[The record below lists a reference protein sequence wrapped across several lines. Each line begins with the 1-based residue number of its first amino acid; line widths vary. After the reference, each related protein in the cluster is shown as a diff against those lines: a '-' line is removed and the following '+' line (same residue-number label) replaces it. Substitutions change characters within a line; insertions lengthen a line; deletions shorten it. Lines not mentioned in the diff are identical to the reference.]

1 MNPDRFDTLTKTFAG
16 RVSRRSMVRG
26 TGAGLVATVLA
37 AAGLRPAAAR
47 QAGSSWYTVVRRY
60 TLTGSADQVVQELN
74 DGLLPILSQAEGYVS
89 YTVVS
94 SDANTLTSIVTFE
107 SQAQFEQASEAEAA
121 WVEQNLASLLP
132 APAETTK
139 GNAIIANVNAGL
151 ICGPAPAPTATVA
164 PTTPPTVVPTP
175 CTGIGCPCNGG
186 VQNACDEGLVCCQSQ
201 MNGGPMPGGAGMCAA
216 ADACGDGDATPIS

>member
-1 MNPDRFDTLTKTFAG
+1 MNPDRFDTLTKSFAG
-16 RVSRRSMVRG
+16 RVSRRSMMRG

-60 TLTGSADQVVQELN
+60 TLTGSADSVIQELN

-94 SDANTLTSIVTFE
+94 SDTNTLTSIVTFE
-107 SQAQFEQASEAEAA
+107 SQEQFEQASEAEAD
-121 WVEQNLASLLP
+121 WVQQNLASLLP
-132 APAETTK
+132 APTETTK
-139 GNAIIANVNAGL
+139 GNAVIANVNADL
-151 ICGPAPAPTATVA
+151 ICGSGPAPTATVV

-186 VQNACDEGLVCCQSQ
+186 VQNACDDGLVCCQSQ

-216 ADACGDGDATPIS
+216 EDACGDATPTG